1 MPSSKITLTHTDGSS
16 NAIDIPLI
24 TGVVDDL
31 PAGWERVFEGD
42 NAPQIAIDGATYQ
55 DVSPANGI
63 AMDFETWDRGFG
75 LSRVDRSG
83 SRNRYGYTDGVLA
96 MFDHQLMPSYQED
109 QVDLLIRN
117 GRMDVAT
124 DGWTAANTTV
134 SMTSNTPRS
143 RKGAFHIVVGAT
155 NGTLTQTYGGTI
167 SALQSREITIGAYA
181 IRKSGSGTCTLTID
195 DGVGTTVSSAVS
207 STSEHTAMV
216 VTRTLD
222 GSATKLDIKFTFSA
236 NSDEWDIDDCFYVP
250 TGGNAFIASQDFEG
264 NFYLAAGRGIY
275 KWDESTDA
283 FVCQYLD
290 ASKVITDMR
299 AFTELGVT
307 DVLLVA
313 RGNADQYLRSTTGA
327 VGSFAAPGTVV
338 ANNSRYADKF
348 AVVLNANG
356 DEAMMKVRNNF
367 ASMSV
372 DTNDTGTFGGEMQV
386 GDVDKNVNK
395 VFEAN
400 DTAYIGKENGL
411 YAYDSRINRFR
422 NIEPQAN
429 FFSDPDNF
437 SAGIGRG
444 GALWASG
451 GDVAFWK
458 ITPTGNWPFH
468 QWEDHAFLFNA
479 DAFLGFGGRI
489 TSVTTDRTNLWV
501 AMADNA
507 ASNTASF
514 TYTFPMEF
522 ATAGDANQIRIIL
535 VRNWRDDETG
545 TRDLVAHTVTS
556 INLNKAQVMA
566 RYATSDESN
575 LFICGSQTNYDLDI
589 SDVDEARV
597 VRIRLPLDNE
607 NPRSDASTQVRKDGS
622 FYTPWIDWNYP
633 DVEKALVKLTVNSEN
648 FGSGTKYV
656 TVSYKTDDATN
667 ADNSGWTPWGD
678 DGIFDTSPT
687 ETKAATLTGP
697 ATFRRVRLK
706 IDFTSD
712 SFTDDPP
719 VVTSYVL
726 HAFWN
731 PIESRRYRAA
741 TIHSTDRR
749 AKLLGRPTR
758 RDTLHAED
766 IANLEILRQEPFCI
780 LTDPDDG
787 STVRVKLRFQPQR
800 ISQKDALRSRPSE
813 STDLYL
819 LDMREVR
826 TT

>member
-1 MPSSKITLTHTDGSS
+1 M
-16 NAIDIPLI
+16 
-24 TGVVDDL
+24 
-31 PAGWERVFEGD
+31 
-42 NAPQIAIDGATYQ
+42 
-55 DVSPANGI
+55 
-63 AMDFETWDRGFG
+63 
-75 LSRVDRSG
+75 
-83 SRNRYGYTDGVLA
+83 
-96 MFDHQLMPSYQED
+96 
-109 QVDLLIRN
+109 
-117 GRMDVAT
+117 
-124 DGWTAANTTV
+124 
-134 SMTSNTPRS
+134 
-143 RKGAFHIVVGAT
+143 
-155 NGTLTQTYGGTI
+155 
-167 SALQSREITIGAYA
+167 
-181 IRKSGSGTCTLTID
+181 
-195 DGVGTTVSSAVS
+195 
-207 STSEHTAMV
+207 
-216 VTRTLD
+216 
-222 GSATKLDIKFTFSA
+222 
-236 NSDEWDIDDCFYVP
+236 
-250 TGGNAFIASQDFEG
+250 
-264 NFYLAAGRGIY
+264 
-275 KWDESTDA
+275 
-283 FVCQYLD
+283 
-290 ASKVITDMR
+290 
-299 AFTELGVT
+299 
-307 DVLLVA
+307 
-313 RGNADQYLRSTTGA
+313 
-327 VGSFAAPGTVV
+327 
-338 ANNSRYADKF
+338 
-348 AVVLNANG
+348 
-356 DEAMMKVRNNF
+356 
-367 ASMSV
+367 
-372 DTNDTGTFGGEMQV
+372 
-386 GDVDKNVNK
+386 
-395 VFEAN
+395 
-400 DTAYIGKENGL
+400 
-411 YAYDSRINRFR
+411 
-422 NIEPQAN
+422 
-429 FFSDPDNF
+429 
-437 SAGIGRG
+437 
-444 GALWASG
+444 
-451 GDVAFWK
+451 
-458 ITPTGNWPFH
+458 
-468 QWEDHAFLFNA
+468 
-479 DAFLGFGGRI
+479 
-489 TSVTTDRTNLWV
+489 WV

-706 IDFTSD
+706 LDFTSD